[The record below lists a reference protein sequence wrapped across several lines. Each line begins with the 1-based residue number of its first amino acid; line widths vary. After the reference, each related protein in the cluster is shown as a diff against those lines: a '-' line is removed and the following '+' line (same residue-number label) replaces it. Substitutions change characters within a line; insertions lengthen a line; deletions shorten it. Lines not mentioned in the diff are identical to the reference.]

1 MIYLLLNLGFVIN
14 LKNSVPHPIQK
25 TEFLGMTIDLVEM
38 SVPTSGEGSTNLQ
51 KLTGYIFNARGVN
64 KRPSKAFGNIITKAL
79 AIIPVTHEVPAETA
93 NSQPLFEK
101 RLQQQSSSRCTL
113 QGGTKLVDITLSLS
127 NGRPVIS
134 HQVERLIQ
142 SDALK
147 TVWGSFSQK
156 SSIAVWSQPEQA
168 LHINIIQLRAAK
180 FVILTFCRSKKN
192 LGFHVQMDYQAL
204 AYLVKMRD
212 KKPTHDSGGKR
223 NMGIW
228 FSQSDYTIPVGDF
241 KYQGRQ
247 SIRIPTFCSYRESV
261 SQSNEVQVYVDH
273 NNTSVALVHPVI

>member
-1 MIYLLLNLGFVIN
+1 M
-14 LKNSVPHPIQK
+14 
-25 TEFLGMTIDLVEM
+25 
-38 SVPTSGEGSTNLQ
+38 
-51 KLTGYIFNARGVN
+51 
-64 KRPSKAFGNIITKAL
+64 
-79 AIIPVTHEVPAETA
+79 
-93 NSQPLFEK
+93 
-101 RLQQQSSSRCTL
+101 
-113 QGGTKLVDITLSLS
+113 
-127 NGRPVIS
+127 
-134 HQVERLIQ
+134 
-142 SDALK
+142 
-147 TVWGSFSQK
+147 
-156 SSIAVWSQPEQA
+156 
-168 LHINIIQLRAAK
+168 
-180 FVILTFCRSKKN
+180 ILTFCRSKKN